1 MHVCIYNVNNV
12 FMCVC
17 VRACV
22 CVCVWTERGIGTRRE
37 GGGGAKEIGTVTAK
51 ERNLRASGSA
61 VEALGHVAGTG
72 VCISYIRYA
81 LCVFFFLCVCVCV
94 YMDSIG

>member
-22 CVCVWTERGIGTRRE
+22 CVCVWTER
-37 GGGGAKEIGTVTAK
+37 GTVTAK